1 MGPLLLGID
10 LGTASSKGVL
20 VDAEGTVRATAVR
33 PRPQSMSMPRPGW
46 AEVDAEQVWWRDV
59 TSIAAELTGKAD
71 GAPIAAVCVSGV
83 GPCLV
88 LCDED
93 DQPVRP
99 AILYGIDMRATA
111 EIEELT
117 GRYGADKVLDRCATP
132 ITSQAVGPKAL
143 WVRRHE
149 PAVWARARRW
159 YNSSSYVVRRLTGE
173 YVIDHHTASQCV
185 PLYDIEARRWH
196 QPWYDDIMG
205 DLPAPRLAWS
215 MEVAGTVTAA
225 AARETGLA
233 PGTPVCAGTV
243 DAWAEAASVGV
254 RAPGDLMLMYGSTM
268 FFVQVLRDLARHPQ
282 LWNTAGIFPDSYC
295 LAAGMATSGSLTDWV
310 RQLVGDVPFET
321 LVEEAAQVPAGC
333 DGLLLLPY
341 FAGER
346 TPIFDPDAR
355 GVIAGLTLR
364 HGRGHLFRAVYEGIA
379 FGIRQILGL
388 LDTEANPVRRLVAV
402 GGRAVDS
409 DRQRRHWTAAGG
421 PTGDHRRELRRRAP
435 GRDRVWSRPGRHRLD
450 PPGPAH
456 RAGSRRPRHVR
467 HPVRALHV
475 AVPEHA
481 GPGARVGAV
490 ATRRGRADTAGR
502 VTPGRL
508 VTRVRISR
516 PLTSRPHAGNL
527 LLTVDR

>member
-33 PRPQSMSMPRPGW
+33 PRPHSMSMPRPGW

-205 DLPAPRLAWS
+205 ELPAPRLAWS
-215 MEVAGTVTAA
+215 MEIAGTVTAA
-225 AARETGLA
+225 AARATGLA

-402 GGRAVDS
+402 GGGTQGGLWTQIVS
-409 DRQRRHWTAAGG
+409 DVTGRRQEVPQVTIGASYGDALLAAIGSGLVPAATDWT
-421 PTGDHRRELRRRAP
+421 
-435 GRDRVWSRPGRHRLD
+435 RPGRLIEPDPAARDTYDTLFAHYTSLYPSTRDQVHALARLQ
-450 PPGPAH
+450 
-456 RAGSRRPRHVR
+456 RA
-467 HPVRALHV
+467 A
-475 AVPEHA
+475 AVP
-481 GPGARVGAV
+481 
-490 ATRRGRADTAGR
+490 
-502 VTPGRL
+502 TP
-508 VTRVRISR
+508 
-516 PLTSRPHAGNL
+516 PAE
-527 LLTVDR
+527 